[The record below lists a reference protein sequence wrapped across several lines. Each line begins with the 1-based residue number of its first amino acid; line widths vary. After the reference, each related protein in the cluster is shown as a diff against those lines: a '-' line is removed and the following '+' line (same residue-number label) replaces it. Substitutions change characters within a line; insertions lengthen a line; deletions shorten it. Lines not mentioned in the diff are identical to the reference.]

1 MHSEVIKS
9 KLEYEYERFYMECMC
24 LSKPGIFAKSSEIEL
39 KKSLTNILK
48 ERADKEES
56 FPETLTVLDNILE
69 DAYRYVQDHQDTAA
83 KLEELVDKW
92 ALSVVRNRPGSRSLA
107 V

>member
-1 MHSEVIKS
+1 MHNEVIKS

-39 KKSLTNILK
+39 KKSLTKILK
-48 ERADKEES
+48 KKAEAEES
-56 FPETLTVLDNILE
+56 FPEKLTVLDNILE
-69 DAYRYVQDHQDTAA
+69 DAYRYVQDHRNTAA

-92 ALSVVRNRPGSRSLA
+92 MQSVVRSQPGRRSLA